1 MRIETLLDDID
12 ELLAIQAANVDDEY
26 MRGMYNGMELIR
38 SMVSTQEPVYMEYGG
53 ELDKEAKARQPE
65 RYI

>member
-1 MRIETLLDDID
+1 MRIEELLKGID
-12 ELLAIQAANVDDEY
+12 ELLAIQAANIYDEY
-26 MRGMYNGMELIR
+26 TRGMYNGMEMIR